1 MGIGYKFLYTY
12 AHGLLWREYILRP
25 WRYHPYSSSQQ
36 VLKLHMLHT
45 ISKFERSQII
55 RSSMFIKH
63 KISPQ
68 GHFIKCKA
76 RLVAL
81 YVTSVKQAI
90 VTKSSTE
97 SELVAFSDVT
107 SEVVC
112 MRNFAIGQGYTQP
125 NQPSYIKITCQP
137 CISLTKVVHARKG
150 ADTLTSGTSGCRRKL
165 QMAA

>member
-1 MGIGYKFLYTY
+1 M
-12 AHGLLWREYILRP
+12 
-25 WRYHPYSSSQQ
+25 
-36 VLKLHMLHT
+36 LKLGVFAPVRASSLTTEERLHT
-45 ISKFERSQII
+45 I
-55 RSSMFIKH
+55 RSSMFLKH

-107 SEVVC
+107 SEIVC
-112 MRNFAIGQGYTQP
+112 MRNFAIG
-125 NQPSYIKITCQP
+125 
-137 CISLTKVVHARKG
+137 
-150 ADTLTSGTSGCRRKL
+150 
-165 QMAA
+165 